1 MNPEKALSHQVE
13 LMSNHLQSELE
24 RVKRNLRRFFASVT
38 RVPDLDGGCN

>member
-24 RVKRNLRRFFASVT
+24 RVECNLRRFFASIT
-38 RVPDLDGGCN
+38 EVPNLDEGCN